1 MRCGVV
7 WSGEELL
14 RVNLARF
21 GREEEVRVPTKVLF
35 RGESSMAAKVT
46 QGTSFK
52 EVLSKEGGQ

>member
-1 MRCGVV
+1 MV
-7 WSGEELL
+7 WCGEELL